1 MTLALVHAEEHAMG
15 RAKTPVIGDAI
26 LPAMFLPTKFVIY
39 ISKTIIMKIHIW
51 KLTAVMLLGI
61 LSFSSCGDDDDAGTQ
76 EQDLVIKLS
85 KDHEVVEI
93 GKTIQLVAG
102 FSPSDAPNKAHTWTS
117 EDPQIATV
125 DETGKVKGV
134 SVGTTKITVTALANK
149 ATATCEIEVVDRIIA
164 VTSVTLNSKEET
176 ISVGSTTQLTATV
189 SPTTATDQNVVW
201 TSSNNSVAIVNED
214 GLVKG
219 LSVGSANI
227 TASAGGKSAVC
238 AVTVTEKSVDFSNI
252 KYSIQADGSLLVTGT
267 VTPVGVNIS
276 EIGVCFSTETTPT
289 IENNKHILNT
299 TGLTVNK
306 EINDLKSNT
315 SYYARM
321 YAKGDGEVYYGKTEE
336 IKIPVKFTTQFKL
349 ETNYIRLFHNSYSTI
364 STREYSLKISTPL
377 IEGYNNLN
385 VCYGVAPNPEITDN
399 ITTLSKS
406 GGRLTANLSSLKS
419 NQTYYVRA
427 YSMKNGKPVYY
438 PGEASFTT
446 IGGDVDLKISYSHSI
461 SSYWYYCVDYKLPEE
476 GTYEVLKTGDV
487 WICKTING
495 TYDHKLYVTEGSGS
509 IYTKSMK
516 VANGI
521 DYYIRFHNLDT
532 DTYYELHTK

>member
-1 MTLALVHAEEHAMG
+1 ML
-15 RAKTPVIGDAI
+15 
-26 LPAMFLPTKFVIY
+26 LPTKFVIY

-51 KLTAVMLLGI
+51 KLIAVMFLGI

-149 ATATCEIEVVDRIIA
+149 ATATCEIEVVDKIIA

-176 ISVGSTTQLTATV
+176 ISIGSTTQLTATV

-252 KYSIQADGSLLVTGT
+252 KFTVQADGSLLVSGT
-267 VTPVGVNIS
+267 VKSVGVNVS

-289 IENNKHILNT
+289 IENNKHILTT
-299 TGLTVNK
+299 TGLTINN
-306 EINDLKSNT
+306 EINDLAPN
-315 SYYARM
+315 SYYARF
-321 YAKGDGEVYYGKTEE
+321 YAKENGEIYYGSSL
-336 IKIPVKFTTQFKL
+336 IVKVPEKFKTQFKL
-349 ETNYIRLFHNSYSTI
+349 EKSIRTCYFRYNDSSSCYKSTI
-364 STREYSLKISTPL
+364 EAYLSTPD

-446 IGGDVDLKISYSHSI
+446 IGAKQLDIEYKNMERIG
-461 SSYWYYCVDYKLPEE
+461 SSYHYRYYYTITYSLPEE
-476 GTYEVLKTGDV
+476 GTYEVSVTTRVAGASNSGNYLSK
-487 WICKTING
+487 
-495 TYDHKLYVTEGSGS
+495 TYDGNYIDSVIYIKEGNGS
-509 IYTKSMK
+509 IFLRSEHTAMDGLFKILFR
-516 VANGI
+516 NI
-521 DYYIRFHNLDT
+521 DTGTEI
-532 DTYYELHTK
+532 ELWTAH

>member
-1 MTLALVHAEEHAMG
+1 M
-15 RAKTPVIGDAI
+15 KT
-26 LPAMFLPTKFVIY
+26 Y
-39 ISKTIIMKIHIW
+39 IW

-61 LSFSSCGDDDDAGTQ
+61 VSFSSCGDDDDAGTQ

-149 ATATCEIEVVDRIIA
+149 ATATCEIEVVDKIIA

-176 ISVGSTTQLTATV
+176 ISIGSTTQLTATI

-252 KYSIQADGSLLVTGT
+252 KFTVQADGSLLVSGT
-267 VTPVGVNIS
+267 VKPVGVNVS
-276 EIGVCFSTETTPT
+276 EIGACFSTETTPT
-289 IENNKHILNT
+289 IEHNKHVLTTTELTLN
-299 TGLTVNK
+299 N
-306 EINDLKSNT
+306 EISDLAPG
-315 SYYARM
+315 SYYARL
-321 YAKGDGEVYYGKTEE
+321 YAKGDGNIYYGKSID
-336 IKIPVKFTTQFKL
+336 IKILEQFISQFKL
-349 ETNYIRLFHNSYSTI
+349 IESFYDEYDGAKK
-364 STREYSLKISTPL
+364 YSLKLSSPNPTDL
-377 IEGYNNLN
+377 GYSFG
-385 VCYGVAPNPEITDN
+385 VGYCYGVAPNPEITDN
-399 ITTLSKS
+399 IATFQHS
-406 GGRLTANLSSLKS
+406 GDCDIIYLENLSSAKK
-419 NQTYYVRA
+419 YYVRA
-427 YSMKNGKPVYY
+427 WSERNRKPIYFA
-438 PGEASFTT
+438 GEACFSS
-446 IGGDVDLKISYSHSI
+446 IGGDTKLTAVFLGDTYRYSTPWKYRINYTLS
-461 SSYWYYCVDYKLPEE
+461 EE
-476 GTYEVLKTGDV
+476 GTYKVSLGNTLYSTRIGKTLD
-487 WICKTING
+487 TIQSSS
-495 TYDHKLYVTEGSGS
+495 LYVADGSGT
-509 IYTKSMK
+509 IYLSLTPWKSSYNYDW
-516 VANGI
+516 NGQALIKFENI
-521 DYYIRFHNLDT
+521 DSGTLYKIQVGEYGRA
-532 DTYYELHTK
+532 Y

>member
-1 MTLALVHAEEHAMG
+1 ML
-15 RAKTPVIGDAI
+15 
-26 LPAMFLPTKFVIY
+26 LPTKFVIY
-39 ISKTIIMKIHIW
+39 ISKTIIMKTYIW

-61 LSFSSCGDDDDAGTQ
+61 VSFSSCGDDDAGTQ

-149 ATATCEIEVVDRIIA
+149 ATATCEIEVVDKIIA

-176 ISVGSTTQLTATV
+176 ISIGSTTQLTATV

-252 KYSIQADGSLLVTGT
+252 KLTVQADGSLLVSGT
-267 VTPVGVNIS
+267 VKSVGVNAS
-276 EIGVCFSTETTPT
+276 EIGVCFSTETNPT
-289 IENNKHILNT
+289 IEHNKHVLTT
-299 TGLTVNK
+299 TGLTVNS
-306 EINDLKSNT
+306 EISDLAPN
-315 SYYARM
+315 SYYTRL
-321 YAKGDGEVYYGKTEE
+321 YAKEGNTIYYGRSM
-336 IKIPVKFTTQFKL
+336 IVKVPEKFKTQFKL
-349 ETNYIRLFHNSYSTI
+349 VQNYRYCSYASSNNADGTAVRSSRYKLTI
-364 STREYSLKISTPL
+364 STPKIEEYSNI
-377 IEGYNNLN
+377 NL
-385 VCYGVAPNPEITDN
+385 CYGLAPNPEITDN
-399 ITTLSKS
+399 IV
-406 GGRLTANLSSLKS
+406 NLSTNTAGDLQVTLKNLS
-419 NQTYYVRA
+419 EGTKYYVRA
-427 YSMKNGKPVYY
+427 YGLKDGKPVYY
-438 PGEASFTT
+438 PGETSFTT
-446 IGGDVDLKISYSHSI
+446 IGKDTKLDIKYS
-461 SSYWYYCVDYKLPEE
+461 SSGSGFYYFDIFYTLPEQ
-476 GTYEVLKTGDV
+476 GTYEVSVSSSYGDA
-487 WICKTING
+487 WIYKSGGGGLSKLLYVENG
-495 TYDHKLYVTEGSGS
+495 TGSFSYQIKLQSGS
-509 IYTKSMK
+509 SNHNLSYLK
-516 VANGI
+516 
-521 DYYIRFHNLDT
+521 FHNIETGT
-532 DTYYELHTK
+532 DYEMELYY

>member
-1 MTLALVHAEEHAMG
+1 MRT
-15 RAKTPVIGDAI
+15 
-26 LPAMFLPTKFVIY
+26 
-39 ISKTIIMKIHIW
+39 SIW
-51 KLTAVMLLGI
+51 KLTALMLLCVV
-61 LSFSSCGDDDDAGTQ
+61 SFSSCGDDDDAGTL
-76 EQDLVIKLS
+76 EQDLVINLS
-85 KDHEVVEI
+85 KEHEVVEI

-125 DETGKVKGV
+125 DETGKVMGV

-149 ATATCEIEVVDRIIA
+149 ATATCEIEVVDKIIA

-176 ISVGSTTQLTATV
+176 ISIGSATQLTATV

-252 KYSIQADGSLLVTGT
+252 KFTVQADGSLLVSGT
-267 VTPVGVNIS
+267 MKSIGVNVS
-276 EIGVCFSTETTPT
+276 EIGVCFSTETNPT
-289 IENNKHILNT
+289 IEHNKHVLTT

-349 ETNYIRLFHNSYSTI
+349 ETNYIWLYHDSYKTI
-364 STREYSLKISTPL
+364 SSREYSLKISTPL

-385 VCYGVAPNPEITDN
+385 VCYGVAPNPEITDD
-399 ITTLSKS
+399 ITTLSES
-406 GGRLTANLSSLKS
+406 GGKLYAKLSRLKS

-446 IGGDVDLKISYSHSI
+446 IGGDVDLKISYIKTI
-461 SSYWYYCVDYKLPEE
+461 SPYYYYRVDYKLPEE
-476 GTYEVLKTGDV
+476 GTYEVLKRDDV
-487 WICKTING
+487 WICKTIDG
-495 TYDHKLYVTEGSGS
+495 SYAPKLYVTEGSGS
-509 IYTKSMK
+509 IYTQTWGYD
-516 VANGI
+516 ANKM
-521 DYYIRFHNLDT
+521 DYNIQFHNLDT

>member
-1 MTLALVHAEEHAMG
+1 
-15 RAKTPVIGDAI
+15 
-26 LPAMFLPTKFVIY
+26 
-39 ISKTIIMKIHIW
+39 MKIHIW

-149 ATATCEIEVVDRIIA
+149 ATATCEIEVVDKIIA

-176 ISVGSTTQLTATV
+176 ISIGSTTQLTATV

-252 KYSIQADGSLLVTGT
+252 EFTVQADGSLLVSGT
-267 VTPVGVNIS
+267 VKPVGVNVS
-276 EIGVCFSTETTPT
+276 EIGACFSTETNPT
-289 IENNKHILNT
+289 IEHNKHVLTT
-299 TGLTVNK
+299 TGLTVNS
-306 EINDLKSNT
+306 EISDLAPN
-315 SYYARM
+315 SYYTRL
-321 YAKGDGEVYYGKTEE
+321 YAKEGNTIYYGKS
-336 IKIPVKFTTQFKL
+336 IIVKVPEKFSTQFKIVKN
-349 ETNYIRLFHNSYSTI
+349 ERVCVYKNVYGSYNYYKSDYYLTI
-364 STREYSLKISTPL
+364 STPK
-377 IEGYNNLN
+377 IEGYKGIKL
-385 VCYGVAPNPEITDN
+385 CYGIAPNPEITDN
-399 ITTLSKS
+399 ITDLSVNTK
-406 GGRLTANLSSLKS
+406 GELEAWLTNLSGSTK
-419 NQTYYVRA
+419 YYVRA
-427 YSMKNGKPVYY
+427 YSLINNKAIYY
-438 PGEASFTT
+438 PKEASFTT
-446 IGGDVDLKISYSHSI
+446 IGSDTQLDIKYHSYDNSSGNYFYSISYMLSE
-461 SSYWYYCVDYKLPEE
+461 K
-476 GTYEVLKTGDV
+476 GTYEVSVSSKSTSNYIYPSLSKEIDNNYS
-487 WICKTING
+487 KTIYVKDEGGLIYLRSNSNAYNG
-495 TYDHKLYVTEGSGS
+495 
-509 IYTKSMK
+509 
-516 VANGI
+516 
-521 DYYIRFHNLDT
+521 DYEIVFRNLDT
-532 DTYYELHTK
+532 GTEYVLQTF

>member
-1 MTLALVHAEEHAMG
+1 ML
-15 RAKTPVIGDAI
+15 
-26 LPAMFLPTKFVIY
+26 LPTKFVIY
-39 ISKTIIMKIHIW
+39 IFKTIIMKTYIW

-61 LSFSSCGDDDDAGTQ
+61 VSFSSCGDDDDAGTQ

-149 ATATCEIEVVDRIIA
+149 ATATCEIEVVDKIIA

-176 ISVGSTTQLTATV
+176 ISIGSTTQLTATV

-252 KYSIQADGSLLVTGT
+252 KFTVQADGSLLVSGT
-267 VTPVGVNIS
+267 VKSVGVNAS
-276 EIGVCFSTETTPT
+276 EIGVCFSTETNPT
-289 IENNKHILNT
+289 IEHNKHVLTT
-299 TGLTVNK
+299 TGLTISN
-306 EINDLKSNT
+306 EINDLAPN
-315 SYYARM
+315 SYYTRL
-321 YAKGDGEVYYGKTEE
+321 YAKEGNTIYYGKSM
-336 IKIPVKFTTQFKL
+336 IVKVPEKFKTQFKL
-349 ETNYIRLFHNSYSTI
+349 VQNYRYCEYTSRNNEDGFAVRRSSYKLTI
-364 STREYSLKISTPL
+364 STPKIEEYSNI
-377 IEGYNNLN
+377 NL
-385 VCYGVAPNPEITDN
+385 CYGLAPNPEITDN
-399 ITTLSKS
+399 IV
-406 GGRLTANLSSLKS
+406 NLSTNTAGDLQVTLKNLS
-419 NQTYYVRA
+419 EGTKYYVRA
-427 YSMKNGKPVYY
+427 YGLKDGKPVYY
-438 PGEASFTT
+438 PGETSFTT
-446 IGGDVDLKISYSHSI
+446 IGKDTKLDIKYVASGSGFYHFDIFYTLPEQGIYEVSVR
-461 SSYWYYCVDYKLPEE
+461 SSYGDAWIYKSGGGGLSK
-476 GTYEVLKTGDV
+476 L
-487 WICKTING
+487 
-495 TYDHKLYVTEGSGS
+495 LYVENGKGSFSYQIETYQGS
-509 IYTKSMK
+509 SSTGYKNKNLSYLK
-516 VANGI
+516 
-521 DYYIRFHNLDT
+521 FHNT
-532 DTYYELHTK
+532 DTGTDYLVELLYSN

>member
-1 MTLALVHAEEHAMG
+1 
-15 RAKTPVIGDAI
+15 
-26 LPAMFLPTKFVIY
+26 MFLPTKFVIY

-61 LSFSSCGDDDDAGTQ
+61 LSFSSCGDDDAGTQ

-176 ISVGSTTQLTATV
+176 ISIGSTTQLTATV

-252 KYSIQADGSLLVTGT
+252 KFTVQADGSLLVSGT
-267 VTPVGVNIS
+267 VKSVGVNAS
-276 EIGVCFSTETTPT
+276 EIGVCFSTETNPT
-289 IENNKHILNT
+289 IEHNKHVLTT
-299 TGLTVNK
+299 TGLTVNS
-306 EINDLKSNT
+306 EISDLAPN
-315 SYYARM
+315 SYYTRL
-321 YAKGDGEVYYGKTEE
+321 YAKEGNTIYYGKS
-336 IKIPVKFTTQFKL
+336 IIVKVPEKFSTQFKIVKNKRVCVYN
-349 ETNYIRLFHNSYSTI
+349 NYYGSYNYYKSDYYLTI
-364 STREYSLKISTPL
+364 STPK
-377 IEGYNNLN
+377 IEGYNGIKL
-385 VCYGVAPNPEITDN
+385 CYGIAPNPEITDN
-399 ITTLSKS
+399 IEDLSVNTK
-406 GGRLTANLSSLKS
+406 GELEAWLTNLSGSTK
-419 NQTYYVRA
+419 YYVRA
-427 YSMKNGKPVYY
+427 YSLKNNKAIYY
-438 PGEASFTT
+438 PKEASFTT
-446 IGGDVDLKISYSHSI
+446 IGSDTQLDITYHSYNNSSGNYFYSISYMLSE
-461 SSYWYYCVDYKLPEE
+461 K
-476 GTYEVLKTGDV
+476 GTYEVSVSSKSTS
-487 WICKTING
+487 N
-495 TYDHKLYVTEGSGS
+495 Y
-509 IYTKSMK
+509 IYTSLSKEIDNNYSETIYVK
-516 VANGI
+516 DGGGLIYLRSNSNAYNG
-521 DYYIRFHNLDT
+521 DYEIVFRNLDT
-532 DTYYELHTK
+532 GTEYVLSTH